1 MLEDLPNEL
10 ILLIFSYIELTELH
24 RSFSS
29 LNSRFEHLLYNNF
42 TPLYARLTSE
52 FTLPLERFFF
62 RINNLYLINWNPN
75 DILLL
80 INELNLP
87 KLNCLTIESSDNIY
101 FGQPTN
107 DLIHRIISLSNLS
120 KCQINLAPTIYIC
133 DFQLPFS
140 NSIKNLNLSMITLD
154 MLFSVLIHVPN
165 LCLLNVWL
173 NSNGR
178 RFDSRTYDRHYC
190 CLNLKKCSIGLHNDI
205 TFEEIL
211 FLLPRMPVLHSF
223 EMFGSVWDRQFLNQN
238 HWENILLGEN
248 LFPLLNKIKINISI
262 RYTNNV
268 PHIGSLASQFNKDIF
283 HRTNFSVIYDRMFWF
298 HVKCSW
304 NT

>member
-1 MLEDLPNEL
+1 MLENLPNEL
-10 ILLIFSYIELTELH
+10 LLLIFSYIELTELH

-29 LNSRFEHLLYNNF
+29 LNSRFESLLYDNF
-42 TPLYARLTSE
+42 TPLYARLTSKLI
-52 FTLPLERFFF
+52 FPLERFSF
-62 RINNLYLINWNPN
+62 RINNLYLINCNPN
-75 DILLL
+75 NVLLL
-80 INELNLP
+80 LNELNFPRL
-87 KLNCLTIESSDNIY
+87 KYLTIESSDNIY

-107 DLIHRIISLSNLS
+107 DLIHRIISLSNLY
-120 KCQINLAPTIYIC
+120 KCQINLSPTIYIC
-133 DFQLPFS
+133 DFRLPFS
-140 NSIKNLNLSMITLD
+140 DSIKNLNLSMITLD

-165 LCLLNVWL
+165 LRLLNVWL

-178 RFDSRTYDRHYC
+178 RFVNTTYDQHYC
-190 CLNLKKCSIGLHNDI
+190 CLELKKCSIGLHNDI
-205 TFEEIL
+205 KFEEIL
-211 FLLPRMPVLHSF
+211 FLLSRMPVLHSF

-262 RYTNNV
+262 RYSNNV
-268 PHIGSLASQFNKDIF
+268 PHAASLSSQFNKDIF
-283 HRTNFSVIYDRMFWF
+283 HRTNFSVTYDRMFWF